1 MMVTYRQSG
10 KDPIAKR
17 APRKADVMSL
27 SKHLKKVARQL
38 KISWREDP
46 SRYEIEALHANI
58 ERVGLV
64 IKIRWL
70 FVAALGVYSLFGAWA
85 YARQVPLEDIAH
97 NLATPVA
104 AMVFMM
110 SYNTFY
116 QLTYRRLGNIAILNH
131 AQLMFDAMVVA
142 VLVYYSGGVHSAFWA
157 MYMLFV
163 LEAAFILPKRWQTW
177 AMAAFC
183 LLLNGIVIWGVYAR
197 LLPDISVPFVP
208 GDLHQNFTFVFV
220 TYLWQATVLFGTASV
235 STMMM
240 SALKVRQEDLA
251 KSSIIDSK
259 TGLHDRAH
267 FNQALASELFRAEKD
282 SRNVALIFIDID
294 DFAGFNR
301 ALGFAHGDRLLL
313 AVSGAIRETI
323 QDCSAIPGGETNLVA
338 RYGGEE
344 FAILLVQDSQ
354 CNPPTL
360 EYVAGVAESVRCT
373 IEKVKVEDAG
383 VTVSIGAVSTQ
394 TEGWVAQDLLAAADN
409 AVQESLS
416 AGGNRVRV
424 VGWQQ

>member
-1 MMVTYRQSG
+1 
-10 KDPIAKR
+10 
-17 APRKADVMSL
+17 MSL
-27 SKHLKKVARQL
+27 SKHLKKAARQL
-38 KISWREDP
+38 KISWREGP
-46 SRYEIEALHANI
+46 SRYDIEALHANI

-64 IKIRWL
+64 IKVRWL
-70 FVAALGVYSLFGAWA
+70 LVAALGAYSLLGAWA
-85 YARQVPLEDIAH
+85 YARQAPLESIAH
-97 NLATPVA
+97 NLVTPVA

-110 SYNTFY
+110 FYNVFY
-116 QLTYRRLGNIAILNH
+116 QLTYRRLGNIAVLNH

-142 VLVYYSGGVHSAFWA
+142 VLVYYSGGAHSAFWA

-183 LLLNGIVIWGVYAR
+183 LVLNGIVIWGVYAK
-197 LLPDISVPFVP
+197 LLPDISVPFVL
-208 GDLHQNFTFVFV
+208 GDLHRNFTFVFV

-240 SALKVRQEDLA
+240 SALKVREEDLA
-251 KSSIIDSK
+251 KSSIFDSK
-259 TGLHDRAH
+259 TGLHDRTH

-282 SRNVALIFIDID
+282 SRNVALILIDID
-294 DFAGFNR
+294 DFAGLNR

-313 AVSGAIRETI
+313 AISEVIRETI
-323 QDCSAIPGGETNLVA
+323 QDCSATLGGETNLVA

-344 FAILLVQDSQ
+344 FAVLLAQDSQ

-360 EYVAGVAESVRCT
+360 EYVAGVAESVRCA

-383 VTVSIGAVSTQ
+383 VTISVGAVSTQ
-394 TEGWVAQDLLAAADN
+394 TDGWVAQDLLAAADN

-416 AGGNRVRV
+416 AGGNRVCV
-424 VGWQQ
+424 VGWPQ